1 MSETTYE
8 MNKWVF
14 RRGDQK
20 YTVRSIYPMTEAQAR
35 AAAAEKGKDLI
46 GFIGVRNPEEVVLSE
61 PLPPKPDGVTMHNWT
76 VRLSKV
82 TYAEVEVE
90 ALTED
95 EAKKAA
101 IQEADSCD
109 FVDADGIVVEG
120 ITDHGLV
127 EVGP

>member
-109 FVDADGIVVEG
+109 FVDADEIVVEG